1 MRKEK
6 DKDILK
12 VLEKYESMLD
22 FENLTDENIDET
34 FINLSKDLETLSNE
48 SVDLLKNEHL
58 IDFFIENN
66 FSISDV
72 KFNQDSSITL
82 YNRSQNDIYIEG
94 SEKVK
99 IYTGYTTKLPKNTI
113 LTLKSVDGVLTPID
127 YIIDKDN
134 KLYITIFTYGV
145 DYIINPNMSI
155 CKIYLTPIL
164 SKEYINIKS

>member
-34 FINLSKDLETLSNE
+34 FLNLSKDLETLSND
-48 SVDLLKNEHL
+48 SVDLLKNDYL

-66 FSISDV
+66 FLISDV

-82 YNRSQNDIYIEG
+82 YNRSQNDIYIER

-113 LTLKSVDGVLTPID
+113 LTLKSVDDVLTPID

-134 KLYITIFTYGV
+134 KLYITIFNYGV
-145 DYIINPNMSI
+145 DHIIKPNMSI

-164 SKEYINIKS
+164 SKEYINIKP